1 MRQRG
6 TRRSFQVTEAAK
18 HQILVPEMVRSC
30 GKASRRSEL
39 KKLMEASVFR
49 KTERDALGFKT

>member
-39 KKLMEASVFR
+39 KKLMELQFS
-49 KTERDALGFKT
+49 ERQREMP